1 MRREAT
7 DLDVHVLPAPE
18 KRNSRQPVL
27 LFDCLAG
34 PRPIFGRQYPR
45 RRRELRTGNFASDGA
60 RRDSHLG
67 IIPDALVLPGIAA
80 SHHVKLVVLFS
91 KPYRSGYGGPA
102 LANGVKANIFLA
114 LDYGRDRHRDIVRE
128 WDLRSLR
135 LESVGSSLHFRQP
148 KSEFFHSR
156 DVSNLRQSRGRCAV
170 RLGTLVTAY
179 VAREAAGVLQARHA
193 QMDERA
199 PEASQ
204 KAAGESRN

>member
-7 DLDVHVLPAPE
+7 NLDVDVLLAPE

-27 LFDCLAG
+27 LFDRLAG
-34 PRPIFGRQYPR
+34 PRPVIGREHR
-45 RRRELRTGNFASDGA
+45 RCGHELRTGNFASDVA

-67 IIPDALVLPGIAA
+67 IIPDALVLAGIAA
-80 SHHVKLVVLFS
+80 SHHVKLLILFS
-91 KPYRSGYGGPA
+91 KPHRSGYGGPA
-102 LANGVKANIFLA
+102 LAKGGKANIFLA
-114 LDYGRDRHRDIVRE
+114 PDYGRDWHRDIVRE

-135 LESVGSSLHFRQP
+135 RESVGSSWHCRQP

-156 DVSNLRQSRGRCAV
+156 DVSHPRQSRGRCAV

-193 QMDERA
+193 QM
-199 PEASQ
+199 
-204 KAAGESRN
+204 